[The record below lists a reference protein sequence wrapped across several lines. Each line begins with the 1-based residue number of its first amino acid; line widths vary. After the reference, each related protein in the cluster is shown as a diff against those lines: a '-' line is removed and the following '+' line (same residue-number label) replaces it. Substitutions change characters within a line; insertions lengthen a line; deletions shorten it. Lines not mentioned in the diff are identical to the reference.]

1 MEIIGNVSILK
12 RHIEDQGID
21 VRLDKKSLGE
31 EFNLDEYDFL
41 YIGSGTEKNLDVIL
55 KDIEKYKNKL
65 EDFIDKEKVVLLTGN
80 SFEILGKSIDEK
92 KALRNF

>member
-31 EFNLDEYDFL
+31 EFNLDEYDYI
-41 YIGSGTEKNLDVIL
+41 YIGRGTEQNLDVIL
-55 KDIEKYKNKL
+55 QDIEKYKNKL